1 MIRFESDYLEGAVP
15 EIMSRLIETNY
26 EQTAGYGVDPY
37 CRAAREK
44 IKLECNAFDADIHFL
59 VGGTQANLTVIAAS
73 LRPHQGVMAA
83 ETAHIEAHET
93 GAIEA
98 TGHKVITLPT
108 TDGKISAADVKA
120 YVLRHR
126 ADESFEHIV
135 QPAMVYISQPTETG
149 TVYSLP
155 ELEELSSVCRELGL
169 ILFADG
175 ARLSCALAC
184 EGTPTLRDLARLCD
198 VFYIGGT
205 KHGALFGEAVV
216 IKNAAIKKDF
226 RYIIKQHGGMFAK
239 GRLLGLQFDTLFT
252 DGLYYKIGKR
262 EVAQTAKL
270 RAAFEAKGIEFA
282 YPSPTNQLFPILS
295 KPQLDALREKYSFSV
310 QSLLPDGGAVVRF
323 CTSFSELL
331 DAYYSKRDILE
342 RRRRRSKE
350 LSHHVKTARDRIARK
365 LAVQKT
371 ELQKCSERDEIRRN
385 AELLTANLYRVK
397 KGDSS
402 VTVEDYYE
410 PDCPQRTIKLDVLKT
425 PQNNAAAMFKE
436 YNKLKT
442 AQTHLT
448 ALIADGEKQ
457 LEYLNSVL
465 DETERAETEDDL
477 AEIKAELV
485 GTGYIKKQ
493 RGTKERK
500 HKKQGPMRFASS
512 DGFEILVG
520 RSNAQNDELTTKT
533 ARRTDIWLHTKT
545 VHGSHVIISCDGLTP
560 PEKTIEEAASLA
572 VFYSQAREGGKTQV
586 DYTMVR
592 NVRKPSGSLPG
603 KVIYTDY
610 STISVSAD
618 EALAEKLRV
627 K

>member
-26 EQTAGYGVDPY
+26 EQTAGYGTDPY

-59 VGGTQANLTVIAAS
+59 VGGTQANLTVIAAA

-98 TGHKVITLPT
+98 TGHKVITLAT
-108 TDGKISAADVKA
+108 TDGKINAADVKN

-216 IKNAAIKKDF
+216 IKNDAIKKDF

-252 DGLYYKIGKR
+252 DGLYLRIGKPAM
-262 EVAQTAKL
+262 E
-270 RAAFEAKGIEFA
+270 AAEQIKAALKKYG
-282 YPSPTNQLFPILS
+282 YQLSLDTPTNQIFCIVS
-295 KPQLDALREKYSFSV
+295 NEVMKKIAQDVEFGFWEKYDETHSV
-310 QSLLPDGGAVVRF
+310 IRF
-323 CTSFSELL
+323 ATSWATTMEDTQKLIQ
-331 DAYYSKRDILE
+331 ILE
-342 RRRRRSKE
+342 K
-350 LSHHVKTARDRIARK
+350 
-365 LAVQKT
+365 
-371 ELQKCSERDEIRRN
+371 
-385 AELLTANLYRVK
+385 
-397 KGDSS
+397 
-402 VTVEDYYE
+402 
-410 PDCPQRTIKLDVLKT
+410 
-425 PQNNAAAMFKE
+425 
-436 YNKLKT
+436 NK
-442 AQTHLT
+442 
-448 ALIADGEKQ
+448 
-457 LEYLNSVL
+457 
-465 DETERAETEDDL
+465 
-477 AEIKAELV
+477 
-485 GTGYIKKQ
+485 
-493 RGTKERK
+493 
-500 HKKQGPMRFASS
+500 
-512 DGFEILVG
+512 
-520 RSNAQNDELTTKT
+520 
-533 ARRTDIWLHTKT
+533 
-545 VHGSHVIISCDGLTP
+545 
-560 PEKTIEEAASLA
+560 
-572 VFYSQAREGGKTQV
+572 
-586 DYTMVR
+586 
-592 NVRKPSGSLPG
+592 
-603 KVIYTDY
+603 
-610 STISVSAD
+610 
-618 EALAEKLRV
+618 
-627 K
+627 

>member
-184 EGTPTLRDLARLCD
+184 EGTPSLRDLARLCD

-239 GRLLGLQFDTLFT
+239 GFLFGTQFTAYLQDELWLTMARHAVT
-252 DGLYYKIGKR
+252 QAQRI
-262 EVAQTAKL
+262 QTA
-270 RAAFEAKGIEFA
+270 AVQKGYRLFA
-282 YPSPTNQLFPILS
+282 VSPTNQVFL
-295 KPQLDALREKYSFSV
+295 V
-310 QSLLPDGGAVVRF
+310 
-323 CTSFSELL
+323 
-331 DAYYSKRDILE
+331 
-342 RRRRRSKE
+342 
-350 LSHHVKTARDRIARK
+350 LSHAQIERLRQDFAFEITGHVDDEHEAGRFVCSWATKEE
-365 LAVQKT
+365 AV
-371 ELQKCSERDEIRRN
+371 D
-385 AELLTANLYRVK
+385 
-397 KGDSS
+397 
-402 VTVEDYYE
+402 
-410 PDCPQRTIKLDVLKT
+410 
-425 PQNNAAAMFKE
+425 
-436 YNKLKT
+436 
-442 AQTHLT
+442 
-448 ALIADGEKQ
+448 ALIA
-457 LEYLNSVL
+457 
-465 DETERAETEDDL
+465 
-477 AEIKAELV
+477 
-485 GTGYIKKQ
+485 
-493 RGTKERK
+493 
-500 HKKQGPMRFASS
+500 
-512 DGFEILVG
+512 
-520 RSNAQNDELTTKT
+520 
-533 ARRTDIWLHTKT
+533 
-545 VHGSHVIISCDGLTP
+545 
-560 PEKTIEEAASLA
+560 
-572 VFYSQAREGGKTQV
+572 
-586 DYTMVR
+586 
-592 NVRKPSGSLPG
+592 
-603 KVIYTDY
+603 
-610 STISVSAD
+610 
-618 EALAEKLRV
+618 AL
-627 K
+627 

>member
-26 EQTAGYGVDPY
+26 EQTAGYGVD
-37 CRAAREK
+37 RAAREK

-108 TDGKISAADVKA
+108 TDGKISAAYVKA

-155 ELEELSSVCRELGL
+155 ELEELSSVCRDLGL
-169 ILFADG
+169 ILFVDG

-205 KHGALFGEAVV
+205 KHGALFGEDV
-216 IKNAAIKKDF
+216 AIKKDF

-252 DGLYYKIGKR
+252 DGLYYKIGRR
-262 EVAQTAKL
+262 EVAQAGKL

-323 CTSFSELL
+323 CTSW
-331 DAYYSKRDILE
+331 A
-342 RRRRRSKE
+342 SKE
-350 LSHHVKTARDRIARK
+350 S
-365 LAVQKT
+365 
-371 ELQKCSERDEIRRN
+371 
-385 AELLTANLYRVK
+385 
-397 KGDSS
+397 
-402 VTVEDYYE
+402 
-410 PDCPQRTIKLDVLKT
+410 DVD
-425 PQNNAAAMFKE
+425 
-436 YNKLKT
+436 
-442 AQTHLT
+442 
-448 ALIADGEKQ
+448 ALIAD
-457 LEYLNSVL
+457 
-465 DETERAETEDDL
+465 
-477 AEIKAELV
+477 IKN
-485 GTGYIKKQ
+485 
-493 RGTKERK
+493 
-500 HKKQGPMRFASS
+500 F
-512 DGFEILVG
+512 
-520 RSNAQNDELTTKT
+520 
-533 ARRTDIWLHTKT
+533 
-545 VHGSHVIISCDGLTP
+545 
-560 PEKTIEEAASLA
+560 
-572 VFYSQAREGGKTQV
+572 
-586 DYTMVR
+586 
-592 NVRKPSGSLPG
+592 
-603 KVIYTDY
+603 
-610 STISVSAD
+610 
-618 EALAEKLRV
+618 
-627 K
+627 